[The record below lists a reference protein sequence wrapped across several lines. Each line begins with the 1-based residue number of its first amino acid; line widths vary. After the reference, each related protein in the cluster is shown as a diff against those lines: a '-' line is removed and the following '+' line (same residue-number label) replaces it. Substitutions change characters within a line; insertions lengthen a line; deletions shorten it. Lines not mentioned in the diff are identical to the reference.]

1 MNEYSLE
8 AALYLH
14 DVMMVTEIIA
24 LIIGNINSYTSRHG
38 NNITSGTSE
47 RGLFTLVL
55 LSLFGCF
62 WLNTKIIPFMLLYG
76 R

>member
-14 DVMMVTEIIA
+14 DVVMVTEIIA

-38 NNITSGTSE
+38 NNITSDSQVPPKSLE
-47 RGLFTLVL
+47 MGLFTLVL
-55 LSLFGCF
+55 LSLFGF
-62 WLNTKIIPFMLLYG
+62 G
-76 R
+76 

>member
-24 LIIGNINSYTSRHG
+24 LIIDNINSYTSRHG
-38 NNITSGTSE
+38 NNVTSDSQVPPKGACS
-47 RGLFTLVL
+47 RLCCYPYLVA
-55 LSLFGCF
+55 FG
-62 WLNTKIIPFMLLYG
+62 
-76 R
+76 